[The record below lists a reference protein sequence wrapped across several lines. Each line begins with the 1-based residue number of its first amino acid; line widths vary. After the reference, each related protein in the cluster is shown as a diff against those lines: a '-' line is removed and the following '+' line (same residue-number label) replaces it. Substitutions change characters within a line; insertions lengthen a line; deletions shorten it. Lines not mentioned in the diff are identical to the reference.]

1 MKKSIPIQLEKRKKS
16 RWKRTL
22 LWILVGFIGLLIIAR
37 IALPFFILHKI
48 NKKLEILPNY
58 ICVVKDFSLNL
69 MKQSL
74 TLKGI
79 EMTKRN
85 GKIKTPFFVSGDI
98 HVSLESYED
107 RTSKIVVEDCILNLV
122 RGKNKEESQ
131 LSIDKELMEIFKL
144 MPLQPNIFIVKK
156 ADIHFIETYREADI
170 DLSVKNIKIDGRN
183 IENQS
188 KSTEKFPA
196 TLVISGDFEGGK
208 LKADVALNKQ
218 KKDPLVRIVSYFT
231 PIEVSRVKDFLKVY
245 ADLKV
250 DSGTLSATCEIN
262 IYNGRMDGF
271 IDPVAKEL
279 VFSQHENKKDVKLL
293 QKIKK
298 PILNALSNMI
308 GQGKDKEIKTR
319 IELHGTMGEV
329 KVDVWEIISKGLKE
343 SFQSGEKK
351 N

>member
-1 MKKSIPIQLEKRKKS
+1 MKKSIQIQLEKRKKS

-69 MKQSL
+69 LNQSL
-74 TLKGI
+74 TLKGV

-98 HVSLESYED
+98 HVSLESFKD

-122 RGKNKEESQ
+122 RGTNKEESQ
-131 LSIDKELMEIFKL
+131 LSIDKELLEIFKL

-156 ADIHFIETYREADI
+156 ADIHFIETFREADI

-183 IENQS
+183 IENQL

-196 TLVISGDFEGGK
+196 KLILTGDFEGGK
-208 LKADVALNKQ
+208 LKADVDLNKQ
-218 KKDPLVRIVSYFT
+218 KKDPLIRIVSSFT
-231 PIEVSRVKDFLKVY
+231 PIDVSRVKNFLKVY
-245 ADLKV
+245 VDLNV
-250 DSGTLSATCEIN
+250 DSGTLSATSEIN

-271 IDPVAKEL
+271 IDPVAKDL
-279 VFSQHENKKDVKLL
+279 VFSQYENKKDVKFL

-298 PILNALSNMI
+298 PVLNALSKMI
-308 GQGKDKEIKTR
+308 GQGKDKKIKTR

-329 KVDVWEIISKGLKE
+329 KVDIWEIINQGLKE

-351 N
+351 D